1 MMCMCRRCRA
11 IGYGISTPRESST
24 TTRSSKSRSSV
35 GEILGS
41 MKKVPAKAP
50 PQQKPKFPTGTSS
63 SGQAPASVQEQ
74 AWDVVCFPVCVACVG
89 YSMHHQLG

>member
-1 MMCMCRRCRA
+1 MMVYVSSLQ
-11 IGYGISTPRESST
+11 GYRVWHQHDDNAQQQIKELW
-24 TTRSSKSRSSV
+24 TRV

-50 PQQKPKFPTGTSS
+50 PQQKPKFPTGASS